1 MRLWSLHPRYLD
13 RQGLTACWREALLAQ
28 AVLAGRT
35 RGYRN
40 HPQLERF
47 REQPDPGAA
56 VGSYLAAV
64 AAEATARGYSF
75 DTGKIL
81 RPGRAVPLIAV
92 TDGQVALEWRHL
104 MAKLRAR
111 SPGRAGDLAA
121 VVDPGVHP
129 LFRVLPGPVAAWERD
144 RGSAPAD

>member
-28 AVLAGRT
+28 AVLTGRT

-47 REQPDPGAA
+47 REQPEPDAA
-56 VGSYLAAV
+56 VGSYLTAV
-64 AAEATARGYSF
+64 AEEAAARGYRF

-81 RPGRAVPLIAV
+81 SPGVAVPLVAV

-104 MAKLRAR
+104 LAKLRVR
-111 SPGRAGDLAA
+111 SPDRAGDLAA
-121 VVDPGVHP
+121 VTDPLVHP
-129 LFRVLPGPVAAWERD
+129 LFRVVPGPVAGWERD
-144 RGSAPAD
+144 RGTTLPD